1 MKLNKFISSFVLLM
15 LVINQF
21 FLSPIFAEEYT
32 ISGNGENSSNQIN
45 LEQKTEEKV
54 SQENKAEV
62 KNEVKAESNTGENSA
77 SDNTGDSK
85 IQTGGTK
92 TDVVV
97 LNSGNQNV
105 ASSGCC
111 PSESNSSAQITDN
124 GSGSSNSINQ
134 NSNLNNSTSQGNGAK
149 ITNNIKVYADT
160 GNNKASGNSG
170 DVYIETGEVKTG
182 IGVLNK
188 GNTSY
193 IASGKKSSSYD
204 SKISGNGSDSN
215 NLVVN
220 ERKNNKSF
228 LVNNYLELDNNFEA
242 YGNTGGNIAKNNNGK
257 VFISTGNVL
266 LDIIL
271 KNKVNE
277 SIIIVDCECKNA
289 PSPSPSPS
297 VSPSPST
304 PPSGGE
310 NNGGSNNGGSSSS
323 GGSGSSTGSSSSSS
337 GGQVLGL
344 TLPATGGFSILS
356 LTLLAF
362 GLLVAGIILRVN
374 FEKVYEEAKSYFQY
388 FNFNIAAL
396 VVIYILSFCKNLSLS
411 RQADFARRL
420 SFYNYPQD
428 FGFRPTY

>member
-1 MKLNKFISSFVLLM
+1 MKFNKLISSFVLLM

-32 ISGNGENSSNQIN
+32 VSGNGENSSNQIN
-45 LEQKTEEKV
+45 VEQKTEEKV
-54 SQENKAEV
+54 SQENKAKV
-62 KNEVKAESNTGENSA
+62 KNEVKTESNTGENSA
-77 SDNTGDSK
+77 SDNIGNSEIKTGDA
-85 IQTGGTK
+85 K
-92 TDVVV
+92 TEVVV
-97 LNSGNQNV
+97 SNSGNQNIV
-105 ASSGCC
+105 SEGCC
-111 PSESNSSAQITDN
+111 PSESDSKAKITDN
-124 GSGSSNSINQ
+124 GSGSSNSINH
-134 NSNLNNSTSQGNGAK
+134 NSNSNTSTSQNNGAK

-160 GNNKASGNSG
+160 GNNNASGNGG

-193 IASGKKSSSYD
+193 MSSGKKLPSYD

-215 NLVVN
+215 NVILN
-220 ERKNNKSF
+220 EYENNENF
-228 LVNNYLELDNNFEA
+228 LVNNYLILDNNLEV
-242 YGNTGGNIAKNNNGK
+242 YGNTGGNTAKNNNGK

-277 SIIIVDCECKNA
+277 SIVIADCECKNV

-297 VSPSPST
+297 VSPSPSG

-323 GGSGSSTGSSSSSS
+323 GDSGSSSGSSNSNS

-344 TLPATGGFSILS
+344 SLPATGGFSILS
-356 LTLLAF
+356 LTVLAF
-362 GLLVAGIILRVN
+362 GLLIAGIILRVN
-374 FEKVYEEAKSYFQY
+374 FENLYEEAKNYFQY
-388 FNFNIAAL
+388 FNFNVAAPA
-396 VVIYILSFCKNLSLS
+396 VIYILAFCKNLSLS

-428 FGFRPTY
+428 FGLRPAY

>member
-1 MKLNKFISSFVLLM
+1 M

-45 LEQKTEEKV
+45 VEQKTEEKV
-54 SQENKAEV
+54 SQNNTAEMN
-62 KNEVKAESNTGENSA
+62 NEIKAESNTGDNSV
-77 SDNTGDSK
+77 SENTGDTK
-85 IQTGGTK
+85 IHSGDTK
-92 TDVVV
+92 TEVVV
-97 LNSGNQNV
+97 SNSVNQNAV
-105 ASSGCC
+105 SEGCC
-111 PSESNSSAQITDN
+111 PSENDSTAKITEN
-124 GSGSSNSINQ
+124 GSGSSNSVNH
-134 NSNLNNSTSQGNGAK
+134 NSKSNTSTSQNNGAK

-160 GNNKASGNSG
+160 GNNNASGNSG
-170 DVYIETGEVKTG
+170 DVFIETGEVKTG

-193 IASGKKSSSYD
+193 IASEKKTPIYD
-204 SKISGNGSDSN
+204 SKISDNGSDSN
-215 NLVVN
+215 NLIVN
-220 ERKNNKSF
+220 EYKNNESY
-228 LVNNYLELDNNFEA
+228 LVNNYLELDNNFEV
-242 YGNTGGNIAKNNNGK
+242 YGNTGGNIANNNNGK

-277 SIIIVDCECKNA
+277 SIIIADCKCKNV
-289 PSPSPSPS
+289 PSPSPTPS
-297 VSPSPST
+297 VSPSPSA

-323 GGSGSSTGSSSSSS
+323 GDSGSSAGSPSSSS

-344 TLPATGGFSILS
+344 ALPATGGFSILS
-356 LTLLAF
+356 LTVLAF

-374 FEKVYEEAKSYFQY
+374 FEKVYEEAKNYFQY
-388 FNFNIAAL
+388 FNFNVAAPA
-396 VVIYILSFCKNLSLS
+396 VIYILAFCKNLSLS

-428 FGFRPTY
+428 FGFRPAY

>member
-1 MKLNKFISSFVLLM
+1 MKFKKIISCLVLLM

-21 FLSPIFAEEYT
+21 FLNPIFAEEYT
-32 ISGNGENSSNQIN
+32 VSGNGENSSNQIN
-45 LEQKTEEKV
+45 VEQKTEDKV
-54 SQENKAEV
+54 SQDNKAEI
-62 KNEVKAESNTGENSA
+62 KNEVKAESNTGDNSA
-77 SDNTGDSK
+77 SENTGDTK
-85 IQTGGTK
+85 IQTGDTK
-92 TDVVV
+92 TEVVV
-97 LNSGNQNV
+97 SNSVNQNAV
-105 ASSGCC
+105 SDGCC
-111 PSESNSSAQITDN
+111 PSESGSTAKITDN
-124 GSGSSNSINQ
+124 GSGSSDSINH
-134 NSNLNNSTSQGNGAK
+134 NSNSNTSISQNNGAK

-160 GNNKASGNSG
+160 GNNNASGNSG

-193 IASGKKSSSYD
+193 IAAGEKSPSYD

-215 NLVVN
+215 NVIVN
-220 ERKNNKSF
+220 EHKNNESF
-228 LVNNYLELDNNFEA
+228 LGNNYLELDNNFEV
-242 YGNTGGNIAKNNNGK
+242 YGNTGGNIAKNNNGR

-277 SIIIVDCECKNA
+277 SIIIADCKCKNV

-297 VSPSPST
+297 VSPSPSA

-310 NNGGSNNGGSSSS
+310 NNGGSNNGGSSSP
-323 GGSGSSTGSSSSSS
+323 GDSGSTTGSSSSS

-344 TLPATGGFSILS
+344 ALPATGGFSILS
-356 LTLLAF
+356 LTVLAF

-374 FEKVYEEAKSYFQY
+374 FENVYEEAKNYFQY
-388 FNFNIAAL
+388 FNFNVAAPA
-396 VVIYILSFCKNLSLS
+396 VIYILAFCKNLSLS

-428 FGFRPTY
+428 FGFRPAY